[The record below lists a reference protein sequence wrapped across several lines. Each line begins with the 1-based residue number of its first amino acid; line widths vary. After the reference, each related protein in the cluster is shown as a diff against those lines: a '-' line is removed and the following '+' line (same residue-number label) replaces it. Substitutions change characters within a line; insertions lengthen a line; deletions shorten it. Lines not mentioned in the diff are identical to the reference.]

1 MWDHCGN
8 AFDFKLGKSE
18 GRCYV
23 IYTGEAVLARVII
36 HLFVAQAVTSI
47 SQSDNAP

>member
-1 MWDHCGN
+1 M
-8 AFDFKLGKSE
+8 S
-18 GRCYV
+18 Y
-23 IYTGEAVLARVII
+23 ITGEAVLARVII

>member
-1 MWDHCGN
+1 VEMPLTLSLER
-8 AFDFKLGKSE
+8 ARVAE